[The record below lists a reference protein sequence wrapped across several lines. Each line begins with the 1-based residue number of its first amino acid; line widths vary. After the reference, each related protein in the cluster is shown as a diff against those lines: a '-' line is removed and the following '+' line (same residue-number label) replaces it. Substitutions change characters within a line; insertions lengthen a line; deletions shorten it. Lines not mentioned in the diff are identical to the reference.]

1 MLIIKDLKKT
11 YGNLEV
17 LKGIDLTVKDHEIVS
32 IIGTSGA
39 GKSTLLR
46 CINYLEIPDG
56 GEITLDD
63 LSVKAD
69 KNLPEKD
76 RLRLRRKTSMVFQ
89 SNALFANKTAIE
101 NIMEPLL
108 TAKKMSKKDALAKAE
123 EMLQM
128 VGLMDKADVYPSR
141 LSGGQQQRIGIARAI
156 AIEPSIVLLDEP
168 TSALDPSLVYEVL
181 GVIRNLAN
189 KNVTMLI
196 VTHEME
202 FAKSVSDRVLFMNK
216 GVIEE
221 EGTPEYI
228 FNQCQ
233 NKNVLQFLN
242 KGNEEETDYVRE

>member
-1 MLIIKDLKKT
+1 MLLIKDLRKK
-11 YGNLEV
+11 YGELEV
-17 LKGIDLTVKDHEIVS
+17 LKGINLTVKDHEIVS

-46 CINYLEIPDG
+46 CINYLEVPDS
-56 GEITLDD
+56 GEITIDD
-63 LSVKAD
+63 ISVKAD
-69 KNLPEKD
+69 NNLSEKD

-101 NIMEPLL
+101 NIMEPLV
-108 TAKKMSKKDALAKAE
+108 TAKKISKKVAYTKAE
-123 EMLQM
+123 DMLQM
-128 VGLMDKADVYPSR
+128 VGLIDKANVYPSR

-156 AIEPSIVLLDEP
+156 ALEPSIVLLDEP

-202 FAKSVSDRVLFMNK
+202 FAKSVSDKILFMNK

-221 EGTPEYI
+221 EGTPDYI

-242 KGNEEETDYVRE
+242 KGNEGEIFYARE